1 MVEVDNLVKQ
11 YEDLSLN
18 ISLNIPGGVISGIIG
33 KNGAGK
39 STLIKSI
46 LGLINPTS
54 GNVKVFGKEVN
65 KLTTTDK
72 YDIGV
77 AMAEAGF
84 SMYLT
89 VKDVAAILKKMY
101 PSFQTDFFAD
111 KCKQLRIPMNKQI
124 KEFSTGM
131 KAKLRVLVAI
141 SHEAKLLILDEPTAG
156 LDIEARNEILDMLRE
171 YMAKD
176 DSRSIMI
183 SSHISSDLE
192 GLCDDIYLIHD
203 GRLLLHEEIDNIM
216 SNYALVKVNKND
228 YETIDKTYFLA
239 TKQEN
244 FGYVCLTNQ
253 KRYYLENYPKV
264 VVENG
269 NIDELI
275 LMMTGGK

>member
-11 YEDLSLN
+11 YEDFSLN
-18 ISLNIPGGVISGIIG
+18 ISLNIPGGVITGIIG

-77 AMAEAGF
+77 AMAESGF

>member
-11 YEDLSLN
+11 YEDFSLN
-18 ISLNIPGGVISGIIG
+18 ISLYIPGGVISGLIG

-131 KAKLRVLVAI
+131 KAKLRVHVAI

-156 LDIEARNEILDMLRE
+156 LDIEARNEILDMLRA

>member
-11 YEDLSLN
+11 YEDFSLN
-18 ISLNIPGGVISGIIG
+18 ISLNIPGGVITGIIG

-171 YMAKD
+171 YMAND

>member
-1 MVEVDNLVKQ
+1 MVEIDNLVKQ
-11 YEDLSLN
+11 YEDFSLN
-18 ISLNIPGGVISGIIG
+18 ISLNIPGGVITGIIG

>member
-11 YEDLSLN
+11 YEDFSLN

-77 AMAEAGF
+77 AMAESGF

>member
-11 YEDLSLN
+11 YEDFSLN
-18 ISLNIPGGVISGIIG
+18 ISLNIPGGVITGIIG

-77 AMAEAGF
+77 AMAESGF

-228 YETIDKTYFLA
+228 YETMDKTYFLA

>member
-11 YEDLSLN
+11 YEEFSLN
-18 ISLNIPGGVISGIIG
+18 ISLNIPGGVITGIIG

-54 GNVKVFGKEVN
+54 GNVKVFGKDVS
-65 KLTTTDK
+65 KLTTSDK
-72 YDIGV
+72 CDIGV

-89 VKDVAAILKKMY
+89 VKDVAGILKKMY
-101 PSFQTDFFAD
+101 PSFQTEIFSD
-111 KCKQLRIPMNKQI
+111 KCKQLGLPMNKLI

>member
-11 YEDLSLN
+11 YEDFSLN
-18 ISLNIPGGVISGIIG
+18 ISLNIPGGVITGIIG

-54 GNVKVFGKEVN
+54 GNVKVFGKDVS
-65 KLTTTDK
+65 KLTTSDK
-72 YDIGV
+72 CDIGV

-89 VKDVAAILKKMY
+89 VKDVAGILKKMY
-101 PSFQTDFFAD
+101 PSFQTEIFSD
-111 KCKQLRIPMNKQI
+111 KCKQLGLPMNKLI

-156 LDIEARNEILDMLRE
+156 LDIEARNEILAMLRE

>member
-11 YEDLSLN
+11 YEDFSLN

-176 DSRSIMI
+176 DSRRIM
-183 SSHISSDLE
+183 
-192 GLCDDIYLIHD
+192 
-203 GRLLLHEEIDNIM
+203 
-216 SNYALVKVNKND
+216 
-228 YETIDKTYFLA
+228 
-239 TKQEN
+239 
-244 FGYVCLTNQ
+244 
-253 KRYYLENYPKV
+253 
-264 VVENG
+264 
-269 NIDELI
+269 
-275 LMMTGGK
+275 

>member
-11 YEDLSLN
+11 YEDFSLN
-18 ISLNIPGGVISGIIG
+18 ISLNIPGGVITGIIG

-54 GNVKVFGKEVN
+54 GNVKVFGKDVS
-65 KLTTTDK
+65 KLTTSDK
-72 YDIGV
+72 CDIGV

-89 VKDVAAILKKMY
+89 VKDVAGILKKMY

-111 KCKQLRIPMNKQI
+111 KCKQLGLPMNKLI

-156 LDIEARNEILDMLRE
+156 LDIEARTKFL
-171 YMAKD
+171 
-176 DSRSIMI
+176 
-183 SSHISSDLE
+183 
-192 GLCDDIYLIHD
+192 LC
-203 GRLLLHEEIDNIM
+203 
-216 SNYALVKVNKND
+216 
-228 YETIDKTYFLA
+228 
-239 TKQEN
+239 
-244 FGYVCLTNQ
+244 
-253 KRYYLENYPKV
+253 
-264 VVENG
+264 
-269 NIDELI
+269 
-275 LMMTGGK
+275 

>member
-11 YEDLSLN
+11 YEDFSLN
-18 ISLNIPGGVISGIIG
+18 ISLNIPGGVITGIIG

>member
-1 MVEVDNLVKQ
+1 MVDVDNLVKQ
-11 YEDLSLN
+11 YEDFSLN
-18 ISLNIPGGVISGIIG
+18 ISLNIPRGMITGIIG

-54 GNVKVFGKEVN
+54 GNVKVFGKDVS

-89 VKDVAAILKKMY
+89 VKDVAEILKKMY
-101 PSFQTDFFAD
+101 PSFQSEFFD
-111 KCKQLRIPMNKQI
+111 ERCKQLGLPMNKQI

-171 YMAKD
+171 YMTKD

-192 GLCDDIYLIHD
+192 GLCDDIYLIND
-203 GRLLLHEEIDNIM
+203 GKLLLHEEIDNIM
-216 SNYALVKVNKND
+216 SNYALVKVDKND
-228 YETIDKTYFLA
+228 YETIDKTHFLT
-239 TKQEN
+239 TKQET
-244 FGYVCLTNQ
+244 FGYVCLTDQ
-253 KRYYLENYPKV
+253 KRYYLDNYPKV

>member
-11 YEDLSLN
+11 YEDFSLN

-89 VKDVAAILKKMY
+89 VKDVAGILKKMY

>member
-11 YEDLSLN
+11 YEDFSLN

-77 AMAEAGF
+77 AMAESGF

-111 KCKQLRIPMNKQI
+111 KCKQLGLPMNKLI

>member
-11 YEDLSLN
+11 YEDFSLN
-18 ISLNIPGGVISGIIG
+18 ISLNIPGGVITGIIG

-54 GNVKVFGKEVN
+54 GNVKVFGKDVS
-65 KLTTTDK
+65 KLTTSDK
-72 YDIGV
+72 CDIGV

-89 VKDVAAILKKMY
+89 VKDVAGILKKMY

-111 KCKQLRIPMNKQI
+111 KCKQLGLPMNKLI

-141 SHEAKLLILDEPTAG
+141 SHGAKLLILDEPTAG
-156 LDIEARNEILDMLRE
+156 LDIEARNEILDMLRA

>member
-11 YEDLSLN
+11 YEDFSLN
-18 ISLNIPGGVISGIIG
+18 ISLNIPGGVITGIIG

-54 GNVKVFGKEVN
+54 GNVKVFGKDVS
-65 KLTTTDK
+65 KLTTSDK
-72 YDIGV
+72 CDIGV

-89 VKDVAAILKKMY
+89 VKDVAGILKKMY

-111 KCKQLRIPMNKQI
+111 KCKQLGLPMNKLI

-156 LDIEARNEILDMLRE
+156 LDIEARNEILAMLRE